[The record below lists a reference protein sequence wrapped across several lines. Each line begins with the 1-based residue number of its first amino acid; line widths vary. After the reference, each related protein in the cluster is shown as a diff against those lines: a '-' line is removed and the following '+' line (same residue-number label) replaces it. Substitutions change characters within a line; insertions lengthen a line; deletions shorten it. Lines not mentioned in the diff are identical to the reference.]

1 MTNLTSHVSAKNNNA
16 TPLDTCPVSVIKT
29 PDTPTILRAAGIRV
43 PHDHSPMDVDELQDL
58 LDIDIRSDLD
68 TYIDDMTDLLSKT
81 WGIFPDSKL
90 SFLPTEELLNN
101 LSLYNSTSKRW
112 KIPDVSCSEPKQNEK
127 NVAVFLKGLRVREP
141 H

>member
-16 TPLDTCPVSVIKT
+16 TPLDTCPVSVIKR
-29 PDTPTILRAAGIRV
+29 PDTPTILHAAGIRV

-68 TYIDDMTDLLSKT
+68 TYIDDMTDLLRKT
-81 WGIFPDSKL
+81 WYIFPDSKL
-90 SFLPTEELLNN
+90 PFLPTEELLNN